1 MSKKD
6 LFRVREIEENN
17 ITVEELRKERSPFL
31 LFLLRNRRLI
41 FILALVLSLTILI
54 IALYLILSNMKETNK
69 TTYESNGVVVNFEEK
84 TTSAV
89 IDGIPI
95 TEEYASKVFNNV
107 KDEINT
113 AYGVVI
119 KIKEIKLNNRTIVF
133 YSDKTA
139 LVKYENGTYLKI
151 SSVNGSYGVD
161 EKGVIDSRAT
171 VKKLKGEIKENK
183 ELGITILYL
192 ADNSIEITKD
202 NTVIFVRD
210 NDITTSDKELYTNM
224 SIISVPIKEED
235 GKLYY
240 SKGTIKEDNYLIVDG
255 KKYGIKEEKTV
266 IENIK
271 IIYYENGYAEVIKD
285 GLSIIV
291 ENSSHIRYD
300 NYIFEIVKLP
310 DEEIKYDIEDIVD
323 IKNITL
329 NNISSVP
336 ANYIIVLEETN
347 NYKKHNVQNILS
359 SKYINYMIDINGT
372 QTKAKSLNETVLID
386 NKYEGL
392 NKDKNN
398 YVLYEGT
405 IESLSELPIKLGMW
419 IDYRSITNQYM
430 NSSFIGTIKIYVE
443 SLS

>member
-6 LFRVREIEENN
+6 LFRVREIEDNS

-31 LFLLRNRRLI
+31 LFLLKNKRLI
-41 FILALVLSLTILI
+41 FILGLILSLTVLI
-54 IALYLILSNMKETNK
+54 IALYLVLTNMKETNK

-119 KIKEIKLNNRTIVF
+119 RFKEIKLNNRAIVF
-133 YSDKTA
+133 YSDKTS
-139 LVKYENGTYLKI
+139 LVKYEDGVYLKI
-151 SSVNGSYGVD
+151 SSVNGNYGIN

-235 GKLYY
+235 GKVYY
-240 SKGTIKEDNYLIVDG
+240 SKGTIKEGDYLIVDG

-266 IENIK
+266 LDNIK
-271 IIYYENGYAEVIKD
+271 IIYYENRYAEVIKD

-291 ENSSHIRYD
+291 ENSGHIRYD
-300 NYIFEIVKLP
+300 NYIFEIVKIK
-310 DEEIKYDIEDIVD
+310 DEEIKYDIEDIMDV
-323 IKNITL
+323 KNITL
-329 NNISSVP
+329 NNISSVS
-336 ANYIIVLEETN
+336 ANYIIVLEETS
-347 NYKKHNVQNILS
+347 NYKKHDVENILS

-372 QTKAKSLNETVLID
+372 QTKAKSLNETLSID
-386 NKYEGL
+386 NIYEGI

-430 NSSFIGTIKIYVE
+430 NSSFIGIIKIYVE

>member
-54 IALYLILSNMKETNK
+54 IALYLILSNIEETNK
-69 TTYESNGVVVNFEEK
+69 TSYETNGVVVNFEEK
-84 TTSAV
+84 TTSA
-89 IDGIPI
+89 IINGIPI
-95 TEEYASKVFNNV
+95 TEEYASKVFDSSV
-107 KDEINT
+107 EEINT

-119 KIKEIKLNNRTIVF
+119 KVKEVKLNNRTIVF

-139 LVKYENGTYLKI
+139 LVKYEDGVYLKV
-151 SSVNGSYGVD
+151 SSVNGSYGID

-171 VKKLKGEIKENK
+171 TKKLKGEIKENK

-202 NTVIFVRD
+202 NTVIFVRN

-224 SIISVPIKEED
+224 SIVSVPIKEEN
-235 GKLYY
+235 GRVYY
-240 SKGTIKEDNYLIVDG
+240 SKGTIKEANYLMVDNN
-255 KKYGIKEEKTV
+255 KYNIKEEKTV
-266 IENIK
+266 IDNIK

-285 GLSIIV
+285 NLSIIV

-329 NNISSVP
+329 NNISSVS

-372 QTKAKSLNETVLID
+372 KTNAKTLSNTMPSD
-386 NKYEGL
+386 NKYEGI
-392 NKDKNN
+392 NKDRNN
-398 YVLYEGT
+398 YILYEGT
-405 IESLSELPIKLGMW
+405 IESYSELTIRLGMW

-430 NSSFIGTIKIYVE
+430 NSAFIGTIKIYVE